1 MSLLYVMRHG
11 QASFGQDN
19 YDRLSGLGQ
28 EQARLTGQHL
38 AGLGAAFD
46 AAFCGAMARQQDT
59 ARNVLQ
65 GLADPPELEVLPGF
79 NEFDSDAI
87 IRALLPAMRAEE
99 PLVEQAAPM
108 MFCDRRA
115 FQVVYGE
122 AMRRWLSGRHDQGL
136 PETWLQFLER
146 IARTLDQVRGANP
159 RGKRVIVFTSGG
171 PISAIMSQALN
182 LDHETAMRLTW
193 VIKNASLSR
202 FLYNQSDFSLSLFN
216 STVHLETQGQAELI
230 TYR

>member
-11 QASFGQDN
+11 QASFGQDK
-19 YDRLSGLGQ
+19 YDRLSDLGQ
-28 EQARLTGQHL
+28 EQARITGRHL
-38 AGLGAAFD
+38 AGLGESFD
-46 AAFCGAMARQQDT
+46 AAYSGTMARQQNT
-59 ARNVLQ
+59 ARNVLR

-87 IRALLPAMRAEE
+87 IRALLPAMRAEDPE
-99 PLVEQAAPM
+99 VDQAAPT
-108 MFCDRRA
+108 MFNDRRA
-115 FQVVYGE
+115 FQKVYEG
-122 AMRRWLSGRHDQGL
+122 AMRRWLSGRYDQGL
-136 PETWLQFLER
+136 PETWPQFLER
-146 IARTLDQVRGANP
+146 IARGLSQVRAANP

-171 PISAIMSQALN
+171 PIAAIMSQALR

-193 VIKNASLSR
+193 VIKNASLSS

-216 STVHLETQGQAELI
+216 STTHLETQGQAELI